1 MKFRKEASKPR
12 EDVGTIILVRPIR
25 FAVYALGAALIAAA
39 LCGLL
44 IFASY
49 TKKARVTGQLHPQE
63 GVLRLHAREVA
74 TVRERR
80 VQEGAQV
87 RRGDVLF
94 VLVAERVS
102 ASGADADLGVA
113 SYCPNFWYGK
123 A

>member
-49 TKKARVTGQLHPQE
+49 
-63 GVLRLHAREVA
+63 
-74 TVRERR
+74 
-80 VQEGAQV
+80 
-87 RRGDVLF
+87 
-94 VLVAERVS
+94 
-102 ASGADADLGVA
+102 
-113 SYCPNFWYGK
+113 
-123 A
+123 